1 MRVLRFIFLLA
12 TAVSFLLL
20 SGCQSQAK
28 ENLHIVDASH
38 CGNVNVHDP
47 FLLVL
52 KRGDEL
58 ISSLQM
64 CAKSAHLSSA
74 VVSGGVG
81 ALENPTIAYYSRKDH
96 GYHKRSLDGGD
107 YELLSASGNVTWL
120 DNKPFAHIHV
130 TLGDTNYQVYGGH
143 LMKGTVAVVG
153 ELMVTP
159 LQAKGVR
166 QWNSAI
172 QLNTITPNS

>member
-1 MRVLRFIFLLA
+1 MSVFRFIVLLA
-12 TAVSFLLL
+12 AAVSLLLL

-28 ENLHIVDASH
+28 DNLHIVDSSR
-38 CGNVNVHDP
+38 CGNVNGRDP

-58 ISSLQM
+58 ISSVQK
-64 CAKSAHLSSA
+64 CAESAHLSSA

-81 ALENPTIAYYSRKDH
+81 ALDNPTIAYYSRSDH
-96 GYHKRSLDGGD
+96 KYHKRTLDGGD
-107 YELLSASGNVTWL
+107 YALLSASGNVTWL

-130 TLGDTNYQVYGGH
+130 TLGDDSYNVVGGH
-143 LMKGTVAVVG
+143 LVKGTVAVVG

-166 QWNSAI
+166 QWNSTI
-172 QLNTITPNS
+172 QLNTITPNT